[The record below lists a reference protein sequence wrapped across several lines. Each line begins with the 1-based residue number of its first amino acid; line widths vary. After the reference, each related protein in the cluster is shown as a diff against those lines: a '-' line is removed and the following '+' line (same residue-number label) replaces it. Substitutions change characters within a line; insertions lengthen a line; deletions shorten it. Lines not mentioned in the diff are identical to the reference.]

1 MIEIG
6 VKNKSCCKSN
16 IIWIT
21 ILIFF
26 VLSAGCNHKKYER
39 RVVITSPDES
49 QSITVITRNKTRFV
63 INGHHRNVPD
73 TNFVKLDISQISDL
87 GDELG
92 ICWEIDNYQW
102 RLVNHKSIVIESK
115 LDTTTFDF
123 KEELEKTENGI
134 PTMKEYLYDNCVRIG
149 INYNLGI
156 RLGIENGYS
165 ITPKSG
171 ANISN

>member
-1 MIEIG
+1 MIETG

-16 IIWIT
+16 IISIT

-26 VLSAGCNHKKYER
+26 MFSAGCNHKKYER

-63 INGHHRNVPD
+63 INGHHKKVPD

-102 RLVNHKSIVIESK
+102 RLVNHKSIVIES
-115 LDTTTFDF
+115 
-123 KEELEKTENGI
+123 NWI
-134 PTMKEYLYDNCVRIG
+134 Q
-149 INYNLGI
+149 
-156 RLGIENGYS
+156 
-165 ITPKSG
+165 
-171 ANISN
+171 